1 MPKMEAVVEEASMY
15 EQSAMG
21 GSILSPNNSSINTVP
36 GSIVM
41 KMSRSK
47 IFKFGEDVNVDSEEY
62 ESDEEGLEA
71 EYKPSWADL
80 RDVERSGKDAA
91 NITLLN

>member
-21 GSILSPNNSSINTVP
+21 ASILSPNSSSINTLP
-36 GSIVM
+36 GSIVL
-41 KMSRSK
+41 KMSKSK
-47 IFKFGEDVNVDSEEY
+47 IFKFGEDINVDSDEY

-71 EYKPSWADL
+71 EYKPSWADAPDL
-80 RDVERSGKDAA
+80 EYSGRNPV
-91 NITLLN
+91 NITLLS